1 MRKVKIVGFLLLC
14 VLLLYPASGFAQ
26 VGGEAP
32 LNPEFLTYRQAL
44 ESAENQ
50 GKAFY
55 GYVPPPLDLSHL
67 RGPVFEG
74 LRTAAYPSTYDLRN
88 VGGQN
93 YVTPVRDQDPFGTC
107 WAFGAIGSLESTTLR
122 NKQGLFAAA
131 VPDFSE
137 WHLAYFAYQ
146 DQDASRVAFTQ
157 KTLSPGEHAIFDQGG
172 YVFQA
177 TAILARW
184 TGAVNETGCP
194 YWSTSKT
201 PPASALPTG
210 SESNT
215 RWLTSVVLLGESGS
229 TAYVRNDV
237 KYALTYYG
245 ACAIYFCALGDMG
258 STADTYWDP
267 FTYSYYA
274 AAPASTEG
282 HIVTIVG
289 WDDTYP
295 KNNFTT
301 APPGDGAWIVKN
313 SWGTSWGDNGYF
325 YLSYYDANIGYPAVF
340 LGNSTDFDYIYQYDP
355 LGWTSSYGL
364 GSDTAHFANVFT
376 VGNGMNVSEAPGNAA
391 AGEALKAVS
400 FYMAAPDSSYEI
412 RVYSGVTGDPSTG
425 TLVYGPE
432 ISTFTAPGYSTIE
445 LHEEV
450 PLTPG
455 TKFAVAVKLTTPG
468 YNYPIPMESVVLDY
482 SEKAT
487 ANPGESYISTNGTV
501 WEDFTTKAGQQES
514 NVALKAFTGPYSGP
528 TPTAIPTPA
537 PGGGG
542 GGGCNALGFAP
553 LGLFFLIP
561 FFVLKK

>member
-1 MRKVKIVGFLLLC
+1 
-14 VLLLYPASGFAQ
+14 
-26 VGGEAP
+26 
-32 LNPEFLTYRQAL
+32 
-44 ESAENQ
+44 
-50 GKAFY
+50 
-55 GYVPPPLDLSHL
+55 
-67 RGPVFEG
+67 
-74 LRTAAYPSTYDLRN
+74 
-88 VGGQN
+88 
-93 YVTPVRDQDPFGTC
+93 
-107 WAFGAIGSLESTTLR
+107 
-122 NKQGLFAAA
+122 
-131 VPDFSE
+131 
-137 WHLAYFAYQ
+137 
-146 DQDASRVAFTQ
+146 
-157 KTLSPGEHAIFDQGG
+157 
-172 YVFQA
+172 
-177 TAILARW
+177 
-184 TGAVNETGCP
+184 
-194 YWSTSKT
+194 STSKT

-210 SESNT
+210 SESNA
-215 RWLTSVVLLGESGS
+215 RWLTSVVLLGESES
-229 TAYVRNDV
+229 TAYVQNDV

-245 ACAIYFCALGDMG
+245 ACAIRFCVQGDMG
-258 STADTYWDP
+258 STADAYWDP

-274 AAPASTEG
+274 AAPASTGG

-301 APPGDGAWIVKN
+301 IPPGDGAWIVKN
-313 SWGTSWGDNGYF
+313 SWGTGWGDNGYF

-364 GSDTAHFANVFT
+364 GSNTAHFANVFT

-468 YNYPIPMESVVLDY
+468 YNYPIPMESVVLDS

-487 ANPGESYISTNGTV
+487 ANPGESYVSTNGTV

-528 TPTAIPTPA
+528 TP
-537 PGGGG
+537 GGSNG